1 MDEPNFY
8 SSSAKQL
15 QAALNQLD
23 CCPYCQP
30 KQILLPLH
38 VSLRNQDVYE
48 EVLRCH
54 NCNSCF
60 GKNGSTLTDI
70 TPLVELDAEDAY
82 QQKIDD
88 YLRQLPKITRKHLN

>member
-1 MDEPNFY
+1 MDETNFF
-8 SSSAKQL
+8 SRAAQEL
-15 QAALNQLD
+15 EAALNKLD

-30 KQILLPLH
+30 KQILLSLN

-48 EVLRCH
+48 KVLRCH

-70 TPLVELDAEDAY
+70 TQLVELNAEEKY
-82 QQKIDD
+82 LQK
-88 YLRQLPKITRKHLN
+88 LRDHWTKLARITRKHLN